1 MSSMQR
7 EYATELGLAVFYST
21 KGFVEAIGEYASIY
35 DVSFVEAKDVVR
47 REYHKA
53 CRGKAR
59 LTSQTGI
66 FERV

>member
-1 MSSMQR
+1 MIMPSIQR
-7 EYATELGLAVFYST
+7 EHATELGIAVFYST
-21 KGFVEAIGEYASIY
+21 KSFIEAIGEYASIY

-59 LTSQTGI
+59 LTS
-66 FERV
+66 